1 MPKIDAN
8 RLNLEETVVQIARVS
23 KVVQGGRRFSYRAL
37 VVVGDRA
44 SHVGVGLGK
53 AGEVPDAIKKGVEDA
68 KKHLIEV
75 PLVGTTIPF
84 MVRHNF
90 SASEVLLK
98 PAAPG
103 TGVIAGGA
111 IRAVVEAAG
120 IRDILT
126 KSLGSSNSLNTVLAA
141 LGALGDLRSFRVR
154 SQSSRPCPRRH
165 RRPEAGGSDRRLDR
179 RSRRLCASGARGTR
193 GAWRAR
199 RTWRTW
205 RARRAWYR
213 GRRRCWPRR
222 QSWTRRSWRSWWT
235 WRPRRSW
242 WSARR
247 QPRPRRPAPVVPGSP
262 GQSRKSTRWRA
273 RIPHSPSAKT
283 SDVTLP
289 FSPSR
294 VR

>member
-23 KVVQGGRRFSYRAL
+23 KVVKGGRRFSYRAL

-44 SHVGVGLGK
+44 GHVGVGLGK
-53 AGEVPDAIKKGVEDA
+53 AGEVPDAIKKGVEDG
-68 KKHLIEV
+68 KKRLIEV

-111 IRAVVEAAG
+111 VRAVVEAAG

-141 LGALGDLRSFRVR
+141 LGALTDLRSFETEATRRGRQLAEIVGQKRAAQIVASAAEAAAYVPPEREAREERGPRGERGGRGER
-154 SQSSRPCPRRH
+154 STGGEGGAGRGGGRGPGGRGPGGPGGRGPGGPGGPRGGNRGPGGPRR
-165 RRPEAGGSDRRLDR
+165 
-179 RSRRLCASGARGTR
+179 
-193 GAWRAR
+193 
-199 RTWRTW
+199 
-205 RARRAWYR
+205 
-213 GRRRCWPRR
+213 
-222 QSWTRRSWRSWWT
+222 
-235 WRPRRSW
+235 
-242 WSARR
+242 
-247 QPRPRRPAPVVPGSP
+247 
-262 GQSRKSTRWRA
+262 
-273 RIPHSPSAKT
+273 
-283 SDVTLP
+283 
-289 FSPSR
+289 
-294 VR
+294 